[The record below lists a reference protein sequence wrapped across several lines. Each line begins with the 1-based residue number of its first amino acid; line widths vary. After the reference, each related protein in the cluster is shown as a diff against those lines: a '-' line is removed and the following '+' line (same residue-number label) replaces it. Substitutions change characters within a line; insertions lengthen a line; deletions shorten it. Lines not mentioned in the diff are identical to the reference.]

1 MSSLQRKNII
11 LRDTTLREGLDTPH
25 VAFSEEEK
33 HRIVQALIKAGVPEI
48 EMVAPSSVSDDLE
61 IVKRIRDEGLDIK
74 TSGLI
79 YVYNPYSEEEMEA
92 ASKCLDRLDLL
103 MPVSFERKPYERE
116 EKCRRLFHLLEKAK
130 DLQEDVGVGFPHSTQ
145 TELNFLV
152 EISKESEKRG
162 ASRVTLYDTNG
173 CADPFQTYDL
183 VRAIRKK
190 IDGKIFFHGHNDLGL
205 AVANS
210 LSAVKGG
217 ADGLDTTINGLGDRA
232 GNASFEQVVMALHL
246 RNIHTQIRLNQ
257 MVVLSKIIEE
267 ISGVPVSKLAPVIGE
282 YAFCHKSPSHLEKPG
297 LFEAFDPEIICRNRE
312 LSKSE

>member
-1 MSSLQRKNII
+1 MIFSKDTCVI

-25 VAFSEEEK
+25 VAFSADEK
-33 HRIVQALIKAGVPEI
+33 HRIVQALIEAAVPEI
-48 EMVAPSSVSDDLE
+48 EMVAPSCVFDDLE
-61 IVKRIRDEGLDIK
+61 MVKKIRDEGLEIK

-79 YVYNPYSEEEMEA
+79 YAHSPRCEEEVEA
-92 ASKCLDRLDLL
+92 ASKYLDRFDLL

-116 EKCRRLFHLLEKAK
+116 EKCRRLFGLLEMTKR
-130 DLQEDVGVGFPHSTQ
+130 LHGDVGVGFPHSTQ
-145 TELNFLV
+145 TELDFLV
-152 EISKESEKRG
+152 EISQESEKQG

-205 AVANS
+205 ATANS
-210 LSAVKGG
+210 LAAVNGG

-246 RNIHTQIRLNQ
+246 RNIQTQIKLSQ
-257 MVVLSKIIEE
+257 VVMLSKIVEE
-267 ISGVPVSKLAPVIGE
+267 ISGVTVSKLAPIIGE
-282 YAFCHKSPSHLEKPG
+282 YAFCHKSPGHLEKPD
-297 LFEAFDPEIICRNRE
+297 LFEAFDPEIICRVRE
-312 LSKSE
+312 LSESE